1 MAGCRMSGA
10 NIEIV
15 QPEPRMSNNSGR
27 WSRSS
32 HSHID
37 RSAKNL
43 RAVLCGPRCAP
54 RHRGPSC
61 RDEYEH
67 PGWVPAGQHHGTFFA
82 SGPVTWIEELM
93 VGNQLA
99 TKEWQRS

>member
-37 RSAKNL
+37 RSADLSSSPL
-43 RAVLCGPRCAP
+43 RTSLCA
-54 RHRGPSC
+54 
-61 RDEYEH
+61 
-67 PGWVPAGQHHGTFFA
+67 
-82 SGPVTWIEELM
+82 
-93 VGNQLA
+93 A
-99 TKEWQRS
+99 TPWS